1 MAISNFCI
9 WFVYEE
15 IRPGVAMP
23 DAHPSF
29 RVLVVDDDVK
39 VADSLV
45 QILVA
50 TGHQAVAAYSAEAAI
65 KMAEKLIPDA
75 VVTDVVMGP
84 VSGIELTNHIREHYP
99 TCRVLLFSGYASTKA
114 FTQAFLTR
122 GSNVQFLPKP
132 VHPSRILEFLATC
145 ETSESPVR
153 VAEEPGQA

>member
-1 MAISNFCI
+1 MSE
-9 WFVYEE
+9 V
-15 IRPGVAMP
+15 PQ
-23 DAHPSF
+23 SF

-45 QILVA
+45 QVLTA

-65 KMAEKLIPDA
+65 KLAEKLNPEA

-99 TCRVLLFSGYASTKA
+99 GCRVLLFSGYASTRA

-132 VHPSRILEFLATC
+132 VHPNRILEFLSTC
-145 ETSESPVR
+145 QSSPAVVRTADESL
-153 VAEEPGQA
+153 GS

>member
-1 MAISNFCI
+1 MSD
-9 WFVYEE
+9 V
-15 IRPGVAMP
+15 PQ
-23 DAHPSF
+23 SF
-29 RVLVVDDDVK
+29 RVLVVDDDVM

-45 QILVA
+45 QILTA

-65 KMAEKLIPDA
+65 KLAEKLNPEA

-99 TCRVLLFSGYASTKA
+99 DCRVLLFSGYASTKA

-132 VHPSRILEFLATC
+132 VHPNRILEFLAAGEPTQP
-145 ETSESPVR
+145 PVP
-153 VAEEPGQA
+153 VAEEPRES